1 MKKKNGLWK
10 SIVGIRELASSELFR
25 TYYLKV
31 KFIMGGQEVNFN
43 NNYSNHCIQIQITRG
58 LFKLI
63 SRENGNYNKI

>member
-1 MKKKNGLWK
+1 MEIYRRYTRIGLIGAF
-10 SIVGIRELASSELFR
+10 S
-25 TYYLKV
+25 YYLKV